1 MAIKNYGTEQR
12 SKPRLIVLRGWDP
25 NNPAYRHVSA
35 PVASGATIKS
45 GQLIGLRNNSSVR
58 EFDLGLAAAT
68 DVAFFAM
75 QDSDD
80 FDVVASG
87 VLTGLNS
94 ADQHEIQT
102 PYYTA
107 GTYLL
112 NDNLTYDSGTP
123 GNVKVA
129 AGNAAG
135 AICGKVS
142 VIGGLVDIKPT
153 NSEAT
158 PDGNGQ
164 VLVLQFWTAHQLL
177 GDVTP

>member
-12 SKPRLIVLRGWDP
+12 TKPRLIVLRGWDP
-25 NNPAYRHVSA
+25 HNPAMRHVSA

-45 GQLIGLRNNSSVR
+45 GQLIGLRNNASVK
-58 EFDLGLAAAT
+58 EFDLSLAAAG

-94 ADQHEIQT
+94 ADQCEIQT
-102 PYYTA
+102 PYYSATFVL
-107 GTYLL
+107 G
-112 NDNLTYDSGTP
+112 DNVTYDVAVP
-123 GNVKVA
+123 GSVIKA
-129 AGNAAG
+129 SGNAAG
-135 AICGKVS
+135 ALCGKVS
-142 VIGGLVDIKPT
+142 VIGGTVDIKPI

-158 PDGNGQ
+158 PDGSGQ
-164 VLVLQFWTAHQLL
+164 VLVLQFWTNHQQL